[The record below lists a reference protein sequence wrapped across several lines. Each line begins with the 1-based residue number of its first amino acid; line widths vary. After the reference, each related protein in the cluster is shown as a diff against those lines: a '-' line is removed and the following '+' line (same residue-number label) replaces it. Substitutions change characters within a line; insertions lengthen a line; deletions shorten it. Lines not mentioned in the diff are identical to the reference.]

1 MERAEAGGAEEQDLL
16 RRLEEYSGDV
26 SVDCTLTL
34 GPSSRGGGG
43 GVVPFPVDL
52 GRLHA
57 SFSSCTST
65 SSPFPCTSS
74 WSSGA
79 ASAQKESGRA
89 ASTSSA
95 GKVGPARRCATCA
108 TTHTPLWRNGPNG
121 AKTLCN
127 ACGIRFKKEE
137 RRTNLGT
144 DSRGMTR
151 SSKKPKVHV

>member
-1 MERAEAGGAEEQDLL
+1 MESAELGGAEEQDLL
-16 RRLEEYSGDV
+16 PRLEEYSGDV

-34 GPSSRGGGG
+34 GPSSRGGVVAFPAEAGG
-43 GVVPFPVDL
+43 L
-52 GRLHA
+52 RA
-57 SFSSCTST
+57 SPST
-65 SSPFPCTSS
+65 SSWFV
-74 WSSGA
+74 GV

-89 ASTSSA
+89 ASSSST
-95 GKVGPARRCATCA
+95 GKVRRCATCA
-108 TTHTPLWRNGPNG
+108 TTQTPLWRNGPNG

>member
-1 MERAEAGGAEEQDLL
+1 MESADLGGAEEQDLL

-34 GPSSRGGGG
+34 GPSSRGGF
-43 GVVPFPVDL
+43 VAFPVDA

-57 SFSSCTST
+57 SSSSFPST
-65 SSPFPCTSS
+65 SSWFV
-74 WSSGA
+74 GV

-89 ASTSSA
+89 ASTSST
-95 GKVGPARRCATCA
+95 GKVGTVRRCATCA
-108 TTHTPLWRNGPNG
+108 TTQTPLWRNGPNG

-137 RRTNLGT
+137 RRTSLGT